1 MNYLF
6 GNKKLNQTLQ
16 KIISYKDMANDI
28 LIAGGVSIYINDNM
42 INSKRR
48 HHDFDFY
55 VDIKNMPKIRTY
67 MKELGATFLKDT
79 LSHFDD
85 DLGCDIIIND
95 IKVELIP
102 YQLKDNTIYVDRA
115 YYNEGNDNWTFYRSG
130 ILKLLPIK
138 EIFEKIKMYNNIEVK
153 VMKKDF
159 SYALKYY
166 LYKYE
171 NIKRNKDKKDIAYL
185 KNIINLDKAKKLVK
199 LFIDKKVIT
208 KA

>member
-1 MNYLF
+1 
-6 GNKKLNQTLQ
+6 
-16 KIISYKDMANDI
+16 
-28 LIAGGVSIYINDNM
+28 
-42 INSKRR
+42 
-48 HHDFDFY
+48 
-55 VDIKNMPKIRTY
+55 
-67 MKELGATFLKDT
+67 
-79 LSHFDD
+79 
-85 DLGCDIIIND
+85 
-95 IKVELIP
+95 
-102 YQLKDNTIYVDRA
+102 
-115 YYNEGNDNWTFYRSG
+115 
-130 ILKLLPIK
+130 
-138 EIFEKIKMYNNIEVK
+138 MYNNIEVK